1 MHEIPKILTEKE
13 FAKRLQLAKETL
25 NEYNCK
31 NDIEKGLIVMSRWV
45 SADGQPVYTP
55 AQLKRLF
62 DLVYIGGDT
71 DGTENVADTIC

>member
-1 MHEIPKILTEKE
+1 MHEIPKVLTEEE
-13 FAKRLQLAKETL
+13 FTERLQIAKETL

-31 NDIEKGLIVMSRWV
+31 NDIEKGLIVMSGWV

-62 DLVYIGGDT
+62 DLAYTRDDT
-71 DGTENVADTIC
+71 NGTENVADAIR